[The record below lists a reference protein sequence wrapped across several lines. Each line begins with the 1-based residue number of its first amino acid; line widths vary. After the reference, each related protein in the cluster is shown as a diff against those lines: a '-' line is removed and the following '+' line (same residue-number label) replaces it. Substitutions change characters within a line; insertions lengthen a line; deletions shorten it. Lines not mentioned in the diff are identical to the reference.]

1 MNRYDIA
8 IIGTGPAGVSAA
20 ITAKVRN
27 KKILLFGSKKSSEKV
42 YRAQEIQ
49 NYPGLPQISGEELAE
64 QYQKQLDQLG
74 ITVTEER
81 VSAVYAMGEYFA
93 VQASGK
99 MYEASTVILAAGVVQ
114 GRTFP
119 GEKEFLGRGVSYCAT
134 CDAMLYRGKTAAV
147 IGYTEEA
154 QRESEFLAELA
165 EKVYY
170 LPMGKE
176 KVYLPESIEIIREKP
191 LEITGQ
197 DLVEYLKTDAGEYK
211 VDGVFILRDSV
222 SAEQLIPGLG
232 IEEGH
237 VKVNLQMETNIPGC
251 FACGDVAGKP
261 YQYVK
266 AAGQGNVA
274 ALSAVNW
281 LTRQKLK
288 KQG

>member
-1 MNRYDIA
+1 MDRYEIA

-42 YRAQEIQ
+42 YRAQEIR
-49 NYPGLPQISGEELAE
+49 NYPGLPKISGEELAE
-64 QYQKQLDQLG
+64 QYQKQLDQME

-93 VQASGK
+93 IQASGK
-99 MYEASTVILAAGVVQ
+99 MYEASAVILAAGVVQ
-114 GRTFP
+114 GRTVP

-170 LPMGKE
+170 FPMGKGE
-176 KVYLPESIEIIREKP
+176 VHLPESIEIIREKP
-191 LEITGQ
+191 LEIKGR
-197 DLVEYLKTDAGEYK
+197 DLVEYLKTDTAEYK
-211 VDGVFILRDSV
+211 VDGVFLLRDSV
-222 SAEQLIPGLG
+222 SAEQLIPGLE

-237 VKVNLQMETNIPGC
+237 VKVNLQMETNLPGC